1 MQPWLDA
8 LKIAIIEENHEA
20 IVTLCE
26 NLPQSQDSAIMI
38 EAKALIDATLPTL
51 KKEQSSIKETMEK
64 IKKNLA
70 FVTQE
75 KNQNRH
81 YA

>member
-8 LKIAIIEENHEA
+8 LKVAIIEENHEA
-20 IVTLCE
+20 ILTLCD
-26 NLPQSQDSAIMI
+26 NLPQSQDGTIMI

-51 KKEQSSIKETMEK
+51 KKEQSIIKETMEK

-75 KNQNRH
+75 QQQTKH